1 MAVETTAGVSAAS
14 ALLDAGTAPGSALLL
29 RALLEAARLRYVG
42 RPTTLCSRGS
52 EVRLVPTAVASSG
65 LGARA
70 LTTGRFATVTLAAR
84 DVVRPGLALRGLT
97 VTAADVRLRPGLT
110 PELVAGPVE
119 IEAELDPDW
128 VAGRLREHVPQV
140 EVGVD
145 ADGVA
150 RARLRRRPGLG
161 AADLAVSVDGHTL
174 SWKVTG
180 LTVAGR
186 WMGPPRSAETRR
198 SVRAM
203 VDRSPLAAIRS
214 GRVELPGL
222 PGALRLHGLDLAPGR
237 ILVRGG
243 LDGWRRTVPLARIDD
258 VLRGALSLLDLSR

>member
-1 MAVETTAGVSAAS
+1 MAVDTPAGTGTAA

-42 RPTTLCSRGS
+42 RPTTLRSRGS
-52 EVRLVPTAVASSG
+52 QVSLVPTAVTSSG

-70 LTTGRFATVTLAAR
+70 LVTGRFDTVTVAAR
-84 DVVRPGLALRGLT
+84 DVERPGLRLRTLT
-97 VTAADVRLRPGLT
+97 VTATDVRLRPAPF
-110 PELVAGPVE
+110 PELVSGPVLVA
-119 IEAELDPDW
+119 AELDPAW
-128 VAGRLREHVPQV
+128 VADRLHEHLAQLV
-140 EVGVD
+140 VGID
-145 ADGVA
+145 DDGVA

-186 WMGPPRSAETRR
+186 RMGPPRSPDARR
-198 SVRAM
+198 SVRSM
-203 VDRSPLAAIRS
+203 VDRSPLAAVRS

-222 PGALRLHGLDLAPGR
+222 PRAFRLEALDLHPGR
-237 ILVRGG
+237 VVVRGR
-243 LDGWRRTVPLARIDD
+243 LDSWRRAVPPARIDD
-258 VLRGALSLLDLSR
+258 VLRGALSLLDLGR